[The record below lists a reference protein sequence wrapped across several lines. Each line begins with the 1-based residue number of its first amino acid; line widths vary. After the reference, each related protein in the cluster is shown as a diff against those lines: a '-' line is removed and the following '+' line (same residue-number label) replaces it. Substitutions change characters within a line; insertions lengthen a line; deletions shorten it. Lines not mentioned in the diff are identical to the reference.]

1 MKKLFLCVFMCL
13 CACSSLTKYKEKYEN
28 VSYGVNSDGHVLV
41 DYYEIKHDMITDE
54 YVITFEKHWVI
65 DNDNL
70 SVIYQTQNPAYV
82 INNVFYVFTNFYRLV
97 VYQK

>member
-1 MKKLFLCVFMCL
+1 MCV

-28 VSYGVNSDGHVLV
+28 VSYGVNKEGHVLV
-41 DYYEIKHDMITDE
+41 DYYEVKHDTTTDE
-54 YVITFEKHWVI
+54 YIITFEKHWVI

-70 SVIYQTQNPAYV
+70 SVIYQQSNPAYV
-82 INNVFYVFTNFYRLV
+82 VNNIFYVFSNFYRLV